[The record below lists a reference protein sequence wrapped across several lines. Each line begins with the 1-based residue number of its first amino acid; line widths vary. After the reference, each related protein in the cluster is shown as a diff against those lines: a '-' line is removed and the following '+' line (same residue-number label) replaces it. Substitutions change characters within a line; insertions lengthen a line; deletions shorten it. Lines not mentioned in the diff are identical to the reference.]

1 MPLDSKLV
9 SN

>member
-1 MPLDSKLV
+1 MPLDSKLI